1 METTYKWELKEVLG
15 KPTFTDKHGN
25 VRENVL
31 KTVRLQYVGQR
42 GDETQKEELLVN
54 FDLTDLSTFTDYTQL
69 TAEDVIQLALST
81 RHPIEIKNIE
91 ESIKGRFGDEV
102 NENNVVIFQF
112 E

>member
-1 METTYKWELKEVLG
+1 METTYKWEIKEVSG

-31 KTVRLQYVGQR
+31 KKVYLQYVGQR
-42 GDETQKEELLVN
+42 GDETAKADLIVN

-69 TAEDVIQLALST
+69 TAEDVIQLALSV
-81 RHPIEIKNIE
+81 RHPMEIKNIE
-91 ESIKGRFGDEV
+91 ESVKVRFGDDA
-102 NENNVVIFQF
+102 NENNVVLFQF